1 MSQFG
6 ELVSGRRQVPADVD
20 GRLHG
25 RDYNLR
31 VAVTRSPDQHL
42 VTTTVAGLPA
52 GPSSVFTCIGAL
64 GTPPPPAEGGPSLE
78 STGFPLQLIFA
89 KVIR

>member
-1 MSQFG
+1 MPQFG

-64 GTPPPPAEGGPSLE
+64 GTPNRTGSLARKYLPVFPTVDLCEG
-78 STGFPLQLIFA
+78 
-89 KVIR
+89 